1 MKGHPTYYMLSD
13 DELWERI
20 KKLENREFETIAF
33 GKIHR
38 IKKVFDNRIEVE
50 DTVQA
55 IYKNSEYGILDAYH
69 QLFKIGKIC
78 NKDYNSLAVGILL
91 EAMSEQIEK
100 WEENGETGLRIKTF
114 DWVHSNG
121 ISIKERPELFWELI
135 LACQHAIKKESI
147 NPILELIESWKETA
161 EITSDKQ
168 LVKELKQAEKEYGA
182 GDIIPWKKV
191 KKELNL

>member
-20 KKLENREFETIAF
+20 EKLENREFETIAF

-38 IKKVFDNRIEVE
+38 IKKVFDNRIEIE
-50 DTVQA
+50 DTVKA

-69 QLFKIGKIC
+69 QLFKNGKIC
-78 NKDYNSLAVGILL
+78 NRDYNSLAVGILL

-114 DWVHSNG
+114 DWVHSL
-121 ISIKERPELFWELI
+121 SKPERLELFWELVM
-135 LACQHAIKKESI
+135 AIEKGDANSI
-147 NPILELIESWKETA
+147 KELIESWEETT
-161 EITSDKQ
+161 EIMSDKK
-168 LVKELKQAEKEYGA
+168 LMKELKQAEKEYGA